1 MKFVCL
7 LILGLISVSSFGS
20 DYSLS
25 GVWYNVADT
34 HAKPIRF
41 IKIGDTFHFN
51 GQEKFLNEN
60 GTLAYTIDQ
69 TVKLQLTAEGTI
81 SGSIDVFDSRGC
93 SYKNL
98 PAVGEFTESK
108 EVNLLLTYPR
118 YRVVKITVGPRQPY
132 YRNVYCESPY
142 GYRYVCGRERV
153 NTHTRTE
160 CELLEKVE
168 VPVQIR
174 KN

>member
-1 MKFVCL
+1 MLFFSLCT
-7 LILGLISVSSFGS
+7 FAN

-25 GVWYNVADT
+25 GAWFNVAEPT
-34 HAKPIRF
+34 GKPIRF
-41 IKIGDTFHFN
+41 IKIGNTFHFN
-51 GQEKFLNEN
+51 GQEKFVHTN
-60 GTLAYTIDQ
+60 GALSHTIDQ
-69 TVKLQLTAEGTI
+69 TVKLNVNTDGQI

-93 SYKNL
+93 SYKSL
-98 PAVGEFTESK
+98 PAVGEFTDAK

-118 YRVVKITVGPRQPY
+118 YRVVKITVGPTGPT

-153 NTHTRTE
+153 RNANTRIE

-174 KN
+174 KSRFY